1 MRRSSLAKN
10 FVNAIRERR
19 VPVILKISRNS
30 ALLLN
35 ALLRQDNIL
44 PLQSVGLQRPFQADG
59 ETMRNQIIALRVK
72 WLEQKVIKLDK
83 TKNEVKFPEEG
94 EVLEVPL
101 INSYIGV
108 LKKMMTYYRPIG
120 MLPAYAEMFAE
131 LEACLDGKTLADSLD
146 SIEEMCN
153 EPVKLVPEKEEKE
166 EKEPKAKTA

>member
-1 MRRSSLAKN
+1 MKKLSLAKT
-10 FVNAIRERR
+10 FVTNIRERR
-19 VPVILKISRNS
+19 IPVTLKITRNC

-35 ALLRQDNIL
+35 VLLRQDNIL
-44 PLQSVGLQRPFQADG
+44 PLQSVGLQKPFSADG

-83 TKNEVKFPEEG
+83 AKNEVKFPEEG

-101 INSYIGV
+101 IQSYIGV

-131 LEACLDGKTLADSLD
+131 LEACLDGKSLADSLD

-153 EPVKLVPEKEEKE
+153 EPVKLVPDKEE
-166 EKEPKAKTA
+166 EPKTKTA